1 MTDTTTSPSGTVDN
15 TSLSFDEGIAA
26 IGNLLPDDPETD
38 LAGSDEANGS
48 EVKSEVENDE
58 DEPDLSL
65 DDDELGEAA
74 EVEAKASD
82 LSDDTEIVLEDGEK
96 ISLAQLKR
104 NNLFQRDYT
113 RKTEELAQQRKALD
127 QEHNERVAQATED
140 LRKKRDFILGIAGKV
155 LPQKPTRPELS
166 ASEDPFAWNEYA
178 EQKEIYESRIEELN
192 QLAAQD
198 NEEAQKISAQKQK
211 EAEEFEATEW
221 TKFLN
226 AVPKLKDETKLQEFR
241 ADVKDI
247 AIGVFGIK
255 PEELHAVKDSRFQLI
270 LYKAI
275 AYEKALARTKT
286 VQETV
291 KAKPKLQ
298 ANRQRMSIPDVKA
311 RDETGRFQALKKNPN
326 DLRAAERSIMDTLSD
341 I

>member
-26 IGNLLPDDPETD
+26 IGNLLSDDPETD

-58 DEPDLSL
+58 GEPDLSL

-127 QEHNERVAQATED
+127 QEHNERVAQASEQI
-140 LRKKRDFILGIAGKV
+140 RQQRDFILEFANEFI
-155 LPQKPTRPELS
+155 PQEPTLEMLR
-166 ASEDPFAWNEYA
+166 EDPIGYMEAKATFEERMKKLSTLA
-178 EQKEIYESRIEELN
+178 EQRQGESQ
-192 QLAAQD
+192 QLTAKQQQDAQ
-198 NEEAQKISAQKQK
+198 
-211 EAEEFEATEW
+211 EFAATEW
-221 TKFLN
+221 NKFLD
-226 AVPKLKDETKLQEFR
+226 VIPKLKDEKKLEAFR
-241 ADVKDI
+241 HDVKEV
-247 AIGVFGIK
+247 AIKEYGLA
-255 PEELHAVKDSRFQLI
+255 PDELKNVIDHRYMRVLHD
-270 LYKAI
+270 AI
-275 AYEKALARTKT
+275 AYRKLVAKSKT
-286 VQETV
+286 VPETV
-291 KAKPKLQ
+291 AAKPKLQ

-311 RDETGRFQALKKNPN
+311 RDAEGRFQVLKKNPN
-326 DLRAAERSIMDTLSD
+326 DLRAAERSIMDTLGD